1 MAVPGYTEIRELGH
15 GGTGR
20 VMLAV
25 RDSDGLP
32 VAIKHLS
39 ESLRADGEFAARF
52 RAEARVISEI
62 DSPHTA
68 RLLDYVEA
76 GGTSAIVMELVDG
89 VTLRR
94 LIAAEGGTGV
104 EAALTLLKGALLGLA
119 EAHRRGVAHRDFKP
133 ENVIVTPDGDSK
145 LVDFGV
151 ATRFG
156 ETGALAGT
164 PAYMSPE
171 QWEDAPAGPACDVYA
186 AALVFYECLTGRRPF
201 TAANLAAL
209 AFQHQHMPPPLEH
222 VDGRLRG
229 LVEHG
234 LAKDPAHRPA
244 SAEAFLAELEEVAR
258 GTYGAG
264 WELRGRSGLAV
275 LAMPF
280 AALLPSAGTGGGM
293 GEGLG
298 GGIIGRSGA
307 ENGVATGTSVVRSS
321 LGPPAKLAVTGG
333 LVLATAAAVASTFVI
348 WSGSPSPGSGI
359 AMPPES
365 TESSFT
371 TPPVSPDPELPGP
384 SESGTVPPSSTAT
397 AGPSGDPTAATV
409 PTVPGVPTAGPAS
422 SAPPAPPVTRA
433 PSSRPPRP
441 TNGPSESGPPRS
453 GPPSVPPK
461 SEPPS
466 GAPSTRPSPTSTRQS
481 ATGGPVPRPPAT
493 SAPAP
498 EPSAK
503 PPAKGHEPLLSVS
516 VGLSLGGSLLGRG
529 GGGLLDADLDV
540 GLGSSLLGML
550 VVPGSALLGGRIAV
564 RRARKSRSQEKS

>member
-20 VMLAV
+20 VVLAV

-39 ESLRADGEFAARF
+39 EALRADGEFAARF
-52 RAEARVISEI
+52 RAEAGVIGEI

-151 ATRFG
+151 AARFG

-298 GGIIGRSGA
+298 EGIIGRSGA
-307 ENGVATGTSVVRSS
+307 EHGVATGTSVVRSS
-321 LGPPAKLAVTGG
+321 LGPPAKLGVTGG

-348 WSGSPSPGSGI
+348 WSGSPSPDSGI

-365 TESSFT
+365 AESSFV
-371 TPPVSPDPELPGP
+371 TPPVSPDPELPVP
-384 SESGTVPPSSTAT
+384 SGSGTVSPPVTAT
-397 AGPSGDPTAATV
+397 AGASGQPTAPAM
-409 PTVPGVPTAGPAS
+409 PTVPGVPTAGPVS
-422 SAPPAPPVTRA
+422 SAPPATRA
-433 PSSRPPRP
+433 PNSRPPRP
-441 TNGPSESGPPRS
+441 TSGPSESGPPKSEPPKSGAPSEPAS
-453 GPPSVPPK
+453 GPPSGPP
-461 SEPPS
+461 
-466 GAPSTRPSPTSTRQS
+466 TRSSPTSTRQS
-481 ATGGPVPRPPAT
+481 ATGGPVPKPPAT

-503 PPAKGHEPLLSVS
+503 PPAKSHEPLLSVS
-516 VGLSLGGSLLGRG
+516 VGLSLGGSLLGGG

-564 RRARKSRSQEKS
+564 RRARRSRSQEKS

>member
-39 ESLRADGEFAARF
+39 EALRADGEFAARF
-52 RAEARVISEI
+52 RAEAGVIGEI

-76 GGTSAIVMELVDG
+76 GDTSVIVMELVDG

-133 ENVIVTPDGDSK
+133 ENVIITPDGDSK

-151 ATRFG
+151 AARFG

-293 GEGLG
+293 VEGLG
-298 GGIIGRSGA
+298 GGIIGGSGA
-307 ENGVATGTSVVRSS
+307 ENGAATGTSVVRSS
-321 LGPPAKLAVTGG
+321 LGAPAKLAVTGG

-348 WSGSPSPGSGI
+348 WSGSPSLDSGT

-365 TESSFT
+365 MGSSFT
-371 TPPVSPDPELPGP
+371 TPPVSPDPVLPVP
-384 SESGTVPPSSTAT
+384 SGSWTVSPPATAT
-397 AGPSGDPTAATV
+397 AGPSGHPTVPTAAT
-409 PTVPGVPTAGPAS
+409 VPTAGPAS
-422 SAPPAPPVTRA
+422 SAPPAPPATRA
-433 PSSRPPRP
+433 SNSRPPRP
-441 TNGPSESGPPRS
+441 TSGPSESGPPKS
-453 GPPSVPPK
+453 GPPK

-466 GAPSTRPSPTSTRQS
+466 EPPPTRSSPPSTRQS

-503 PPAKGHEPLLSVS
+503 PPAKSHEPLLSVS

>member
-20 VMLAV
+20 VVLAV

-39 ESLRADGEFAARF
+39 EALRADGEFAARF
-52 RAEARVISEI
+52 RVEAGVIGEI

-151 ATRFG
+151 AARFG

-293 GEGLG
+293 GGGTG
-298 GGIIGRSGA
+298 GGIIGTSGA
-307 ENGVATGTSVVRSS
+307 ENGAATGTSVVRSS
-321 LGPPAKLAVTGG
+321 FGPPAKLAVTGG

-348 WSGSPSPGSGI
+348 WSGSPTPDSGV

-365 TESSFT
+365 VESSFR
-371 TPPVSPDPELPGP
+371 TPSGTPDPELPVP
-384 SESGTVPPSSTAT
+384 SGSGTGSPPATAT
-397 AGPSGDPTAATV
+397 GGPTMPTVVAM

-422 SAPPAPPVTRA
+422 SAPPATRA
-433 PSSRPPRP
+433 PNSRPPRP
-441 TNGPSESGPPRS
+441 TSGPSESGPPSGPSESEPAS
-453 GPPSVPPK
+453 GPPP
-461 SEPPS
+461 
-466 GAPSTRPSPTSTRQS
+466 TRSSPASTRQS
-481 ATGGPVPRPPAT
+481 ATGGPAPKPPAT

-498 EPSAK
+498 EPPAK
-503 PPAKGHEPLLSVS
+503 PPAKSHEPLLSVS
-516 VGLSLGGSLLGRG
+516 VGLSLGGSLLGGG

-550 VVPGSALLGGRIAV
+550 VVPGSALVGGRIAV